1 MTTQENQNTKFTS
14 VELSKTR
21 FTVPSSVVATQA
33 DSAGA
38 PKMRSKT
45 APVIATNQPV
55 VFENAQAAMAPT
67 SVSTPA
73 TVLLSAM
80 WRSDD
85 RVHQT
90 GELDKQS
97 KKFTNKHAK
106 DVSTAVE
113 RAKALSADGKEA
125 YYACGEYLSA
135 NSRTAENAAGACA
148 FWVDIDC
155 GEDKAADGKGYRT
168 EEVARLDLC
177 RFCEAVCA
185 PEPTH
190 IVSSGSGLH
199 AYWVLDSFVERAEW
213 QCYARKL
220 KGLTHAL
227 NFLADDTRTA
237 DIASVLRV
245 PGTLNYKYNPP
256 KPVVLL
262 QSSSQFIE
270 KALMLSKID
279 MAHQSL
285 CPVVE
290 ANVQV
295 KAVSGRSDISMVSA
309 LLKNISPDIGYKEWT
324 SVGMAVNQ
332 ETAGSEEGFDLYNDW
347 SGLGKDYPGIAVMRT
362 KWKSFETDRVD
373 TYNLGTLINMAKA
386 GGADL
391 SSVIG
396 SVGEQF
402 ELCDTVVIN
411 PASVSPVPE
420 VIKPTIVEN
429 TGTVDADKRI
439 ARVNPLDKHTLRG
452 KLAELEK
459 MSLALVYVLSDMA
472 ILGQATVFYAWP
484 NTGKT
489 LIILYMLIEAIM
501 CGRIDPTKL
510 YYINMDDSH
519 KGLTEKLALA
529 EEHNFNILADGY
541 EKFSANKFTGI
552 MEEMIE
558 TDSAHGVIIV
568 LDTLKKFTDVMD
580 KTKSTNFGKLIR
592 RFTLKGGTVIVLAHA
607 NKRADP
613 EGKPIPGGTSD
624 IKDDLDCAY
633 VMWSHPVDPL
643 SAMKTIQFEN
653 RKRRGNVVETAAYSY
668 STERGISYGELL
680 ASVQPVD
687 DTQLDTLNKA
697 EASKSDAEVIAVV
710 TACICEGISKRTP
723 LTSAIMR
730 RANISKRAA
739 EQIIEKYS
747 GSDPTA
753 HRWNFTRGERG
764 AHMFFV
770 LPPAQHVE
778 AASPTPPA
786 ATPDSEII

>member
-285 CPVVE
+285 CPAVE
-290 ANVQV
+290 ANIQV
-295 KAVSGRSDISMVSA
+295 KAVSGRSDISMLSA

-324 SVGMAVNQ
+324 SVGMAVNN
-332 ETAGSEEGFDLYNDW
+332 ESAGSEEGFDLYNDW

-396 SVGEQF
+396 FAGEQF
-402 ELCDTVVIN
+402 ELCETEVVHSGQKATKPPEI
-411 PASVSPVPE
+411 PVSSEKASKAVVVS
-420 VIKPTIVEN
+420 KQS
-429 TGTVDADKRI
+429 GTPFDRFSLRGQSAEIEKSVVDAIPVLGQI
-439 ARVNPLDKHTLRG
+439 AL
-452 KLAELEK
+452 
-459 MSLALVYVLSDMA
+459 M
-472 ILGQATVFYAWP
+472 GQATVLYAAP

-489 LIILYMLIEAIM
+489 LITLSLLIDAIK
-501 CGRIDPTKL
+501 GDIVDPSKV
-510 YYINMDDSH
+510 YYLNMDDTGT
-519 KGLTEKLALA
+519 GLLTKVRIGEEYDFHMLA
-529 EEHNFNILADGY
+529 EGY
-541 EKFSANKFTGI
+541 RDFGAVAFLSI
-552 MEEMIE
+552 VRDMIDE
-558 TDSAHGVIIV
+558 DQAQGVVIV
-568 LDTLKKFTDVMD
+568 LDTLKKFVDLMD
-580 KTKSTNFGKLIR
+580 KGRTSIFTNVIR
-592 RFTLKGGTVIVLAHA
+592 PFVSKGGTVIALAHT
-607 NKRADP
+607 NKNP
-613 EGKPIPGGTSD
+613 GKNGKPVYGGVSD
-624 IKDDLDCAY
+624 ILNDVDCAY
-633 VMWSHPVDPL
+633 
-643 SAMKTIQFEN
+643 TIAEVSDDSGSKVVEFEN
-653 RKRRGNVVETAAYSY
+653 IKRRGNVVKSAAYSY
-668 STERGISYGELL
+668 CSGNNTPYTELL
-680 ASVQPVD
+680 LSVEPFD
-687 DTQLDTLNKA
+687 ETQLEPLKQA
-697 EASKSDAEVIAVV
+697 EAIKSDAELIAVV
-710 TACICEGISKRTP
+710 AACIGDGINTKMKLAEAVAQRAGISKR
-723 LTSAIMR
+723 SALQLI
-730 RANISKRAA
+730 N
-739 EQIIEKYS
+739 KYTCE
-747 GSDPTA
+747 DVALHRWKFAVAA
-753 HRWNFTRGERG
+753 HRTYVYVMLDLPSV
-764 AHMFFV
+764 APDMV
-770 LPPAQHVE
+770 L
-778 AASPTPPA
+778 
-786 ATPDSEII
+786 